1 MAETRPLERLTASD
15 LFSQAPQSG
24 IPPKQGPSALRRLV
38 LRSHAA
44 AWPASWV
51 LWD

>member
-1 MAETRPLERLTASD
+1 MAETRLLEQLTASD

-44 AWPASWV
+44 TWPASWV